1 MLKLKVTILGSDGS
15 AGAAITDELM
25 ERGHEVLGINK
36 TGKDRFGRIL
46 TTKKADILNYNLLVE
61 ATQESDLV
69 IATYYPTGHSLK
81 VWSAEYP
88 IFVNNLIKL
97 GQSGKRIIFVD
108 SFDGLG
114 LVDERIINEQTLYK
128 PNSPKSQ
135 IRGYVST
142 TFEKAL
148 KENQIQATIVKAS
161 SLFGPYATKSI
172 FGTMFFKQILFKRK
186 NVQLL
191 PTKGLPFSFTYTRDL
206 AEAVAIIAENPSVDG
221 NIFVL
226 PSMQPTSIT
235 EFSELILDE
244 TKLPLKIYTMP
255 NWLFKIKIFLDPYI
269 RLINEKQYLHK
280 SALLVDSTKFFQ
292 FFPNYSQATNLEA
305 IKETVNWF
313 KRYLK

>member
-1 MLKLKVTILGSDGS
+1 MLKLKVAILGSDGS
-15 AGAAITDELM
+15 AGAAIADEFL

-36 TGKDRFGRIL
+36 TGKDKFDRAFD
-46 TTKKADILNYNLLVE
+46 TKKVDILNYNLLLE

-69 IATYYPTGHSLK
+69 IAAYYPIGYSLK
-81 VWSAEYP
+81 TWSAEYP
-88 IFVNNLIKL
+88 IFVKNLIEL
-97 GQSGKRIIFVD
+97 GKSGKRIIFVD

-114 LVDERIINEQTLYK
+114 QLNANPISEQTPYK

-148 KENQIQATIVKAS
+148 KENLIQASIVKSS
-161 SLFGPYATKSI
+161 SLFGPYATRSI
-172 FGTMFFKQILFKRK
+172 FGSIFFKQLFLNRK
-186 NVQLL
+186 NIQLL
-191 PTKGLPFSFTYTRDL
+191 PTKGFPFSFTYTRDL

-226 PSMQPTSIT
+226 PSMQPASIS
-235 EFSELILDE
+235 EFAELIIDE
-244 TKLPLKIYTMP
+244 SKVASKISSMP
-255 NWLFKIKIFLDPYI
+255 NWLFKIKVFLDPYI
-269 RLINEKQYLHK
+269 RLANEKQYLHK

-292 FFPNYSQATNLEA
+292 FFPNYSQATNQEA

>member
-1 MLKLKVTILGSDGS
+1 MLKLKVAILGSDGS
-15 AGAAITDELM
+15 AGAAIADELL

-36 TGKDRFGRIL
+36 TGKDKFGRVLI
-46 TTKKADILNYNLLVE
+46 TKKVDILNYNLLLE

-69 IATYYPTGHSLK
+69 IATYYPVSQSLK
-81 VWSAEYP
+81 SWSAEYP
-88 IFVNNLIKL
+88 IFVKNLIEL
-97 GQSGKRIIFVD
+97 GKSGKRIVFVD
-108 SFDGLG
+108 SLDGFGQL
-114 LVDERIINEQTLYK
+114 DENPINEQTLYK

-148 KENQIQATIVKAS
+148 RENLIQASVVKAS
-161 SLFGPYATKSI
+161 SFFGPYATRSI
-172 FGTMFFKQILFKRK
+172 FGSIFFKQLLVKKK
-186 NVQLL
+186 NIQLL
-191 PTKGLPFSFTYTRDL
+191 PTKGFPFSFTYTRDM
-206 AEAVAIIAENPSVDG
+206 AEAVAMIAENPSVDG

-226 PSMQPTSIT
+226 PSMQPASIS
-235 EFSELILDE
+235 EFAELIIDE
-244 TKLPLKIYTMP
+244 SKFSSKISSMP

-269 RLINEKQYLHK
+269 RLANEKQYLHK

-313 KRYLK
+313 KRYLG